1 MRYCAPNTTPLVVKK
16 IRFGSRVEGYHFV
29 LSKIGVWSGTC
40 FLYLSNKTPITPNER
55 IPMSKHVKIGF
66 FVFAIALLLAPAVAE
81 AQFATRRG
89 TVAGAII
96 GGIVGDQNNEALAGV
111 AIGGIVGNVVGRT
124 IDNRSSFG
132 GGGGYYQQ
140 PAYRQP
146 VYQQPVYRQPVYQ
159 QPVYRS
165 YNSGY
170 YRQPVYGYGGR
181 GCGGY

>member
-1 MRYCAPNTTPLVVKK
+1 
-16 IRFGSRVEGYHFV
+16 
-29 LSKIGVWSGTC
+29 
-40 FLYLSNKTPITPNER
+40 
-55 IPMSKHVKIGF
+55 MSKHVKIGF

-124 IDNRSSFG
+124 IDNRNSF

-140 PAYRQP
+140 P
-146 VYQQPVYRQPVYQ
+146 VYL
-159 QPVYRS
+159 S
-165 YNSGY
+165 LIHI
-170 YRQPVYGYGGR
+170 
-181 GCGGY
+181 